1 MAVVLGF
8 AITTAVLT
16 GALIVGDSVRGSLR
30 DLALE
35 RLGSIDHGIVADRF
49 FRTTIAADLTN
60 RTNFRVVSAI
70 LLRGSASVPETGLRA
85 TKIQMCGVDSNF
97 ARLFPGS
104 GHGLLKL
111 FDDSNGILSQNPFP
125 PLVINAALQQQL
137 RVDLGDVILLAVG
150 GNFDVAPEFVF
161 GSRAAHTRLLR
172 VVLVGVVPDRD
183 IGRFSLFAQQSQ
195 PYNAFVRLGDLQKT
209 VDRMAEVN
217 ALLASAPEGEVADSI
232 TVLQKGLDEVLL
244 LQDLGLGLSPKEGF
258 FVVESRQFMIP
269 AKLAAA
275 AREAA
280 AEIGVPALPI
290 LTYLAVTIEGQ
301 GRVVPYSTIT
311 AVDPPVPE
319 SGFQSLYLE
328 DGSTVSGLAADEIL
342 LNSWAAN
349 DLGVEPGEPISVSY
363 FIPGPGDQLITVT
376 KEFTLGGIVAHRELA
391 ARRFLTPPFPGLS
404 EHDNMASWEAPF
416 PMDLTSIRPVDEE
429 YWDAFQATP
438 KAFVAS
444 ATGQNLWRSRFG
456 DLTSIWVGPMD
467 EAAREVTLQRFEKA
481 LLSRLDGG
489 EAGLVFQPLREQGL
503 EAASGATDFSGLFIG
518 FSIFLIVSAMLLAV
532 LLFGLGLE
540 KRAPEVG
547 YLRSVGF
554 SSSAVS
560 RRFALEGG
568 YLALAGGLVGLGMA
582 VAYAW
587 LMLEG
592 LRTWWVAAVG
602 TTYLTVHLVPSTM
615 ASGLAISVLLAVLT
629 VVVAVKRL
637 ETMPVTSLLRGIT
650 TTASRSRTPKK
661 ALLLSMM
668 TLGTGFAT
676 AVLGTAMDGAKSAG
690 MFYATGLLVL
700 VAALAGLSAW
710 WQRGVGSGA
719 LVNRGWVSLIQ
730 MGLRNNRSRPGRAL
744 LCIAL
749 VSAASFILVAV
760 GANRVT
766 HPSLN
771 ELQRV
776 DGGAG
781 GFTLV
786 AESDVPLLRDL
797 DSALGRYELGFNPAD
812 EEHLEGTTVL
822 SLRSLPGEDI
832 SCLNL
837 YRPQRPRILGVPN
850 RLVQR
855 GGFSFQALPPGF
867 TGGNPWVLLDE
878 EISDVI
884 PAFADYNSAQWI
896 LHLGLGDEIEVKNRS
911 GERITLRIIGLMKG
925 SLFQSE
931 LLISDEQ
938 FTRNFPGFH
947 GHSYFLLHTAGK
959 RDRQISAILENTL
972 SEYGLD
978 ITATGDR
985 LARYREVENTYLG
998 TFQLLGGLGLLLGTI
1013 GLGVVLWRNIVER
1026 RAELAVLRACGYNGR
1041 SLTVVLFSECTFL
1054 LAAGIA
1060 CGLVAAAI
1068 AVAPHAAYRAA
1079 QVPWGSIWATLAA
1092 VFATGTIAVFAATL
1106 TGLRSP
1112 LISALKGD

>member
-35 RLGSIDHGIVADRF
+35 RLGSIKHGLVADRF
-49 FRTTIAADLTN
+49 FRATIASDLTT

-70 LLRGSASVPETGLRA
+70 QLRGSASVPETGLRA
-85 TKIQMCGVDSNF
+85 TKIQVCGVDSNF

-104 GHGLLKL
+104 GHRLIGL
-111 FDDSNGILSQNPFP
+111 FDDSNGNPSTNPFP

-150 GNFDVAPEFVF
+150 GSSDVAPEFVF
-161 GSRAAHTRLLR
+161 GSRAPHTRLLR
-172 VVLVGVVPDRD
+172 AVLVGVVPDRD
-183 IGRFSLFAQQSQ
+183 IGRFGLFAQQSQ
-195 PYNAFVRLGDLQKT
+195 PYNAFVRLADLQET
-209 VDRMAEVN
+209 VDRRGQVN

-232 TVLQKGLDEVLL
+232 TLLQKGLDEVLQ
-244 LQDLGLGLSPKEGF
+244 LQDLGLELSPKEGF
-258 FVVESRQFMIP
+258 FVVESRQFMIA
-269 AKLAAA
+269 AKLAAE
-275 AREAA
+275 ARAAA

-290 LTYLAVTIEGQ
+290 LTYLAVAIEARD
-301 GRVVPYSTIT
+301 RVVPYSTIT
-311 AVDPPVPE
+311 AVDPPLPE

-328 DGSTVSGLAADEIL
+328 DGSAVSGLAADDIL

-349 DLGVEPGEPISVSY
+349 DLGVKPGERISVSY
-363 FIPGPGDQLITVT
+363 FVPGPGDQLTTVT
-376 KEFTLGGIVAHRELA
+376 KDFNLGGIVAHREFA
-391 ARRFLTPPFPGLS
+391 ALRILTPPFPGLS

-416 PMDLTSIRPVDEE
+416 PVDIKSIRPVDEE
-429 YWDAFQATP
+429 YWDLFQATP

-444 ATGQNLWRSRFG
+444 ATGQDLWSSRFG
-456 DLTSIWVGPMD
+456 DLTSIWIGRMDGVG
-467 EAAREVTLQRFEKA
+467 REVEPQRFERA
-481 LLSRLDGG
+481 LLSRIDGG
-489 EAGLVFQPLREQGL
+489 DAGQVLQPLREQGL
-503 EAASGATDFSGLFIG
+503 EAASGATDFGGLFIG
-518 FSIFLIVSAMLLAV
+518 FSIFLIASAILLAV
-532 LLFGLGLE
+532 LLFGVGLE

-554 SSSAVS
+554 SSRAVGG
-560 RRFALEGG
+560 RFILEGG
-568 YLALAGGLVGLGMA
+568 YLALAGGVVGLGMA

-602 TTYLTVHLVPSTM
+602 TPYLTVHLVPSTM
-615 ASGLAISVLLAVLT
+615 ASGLAISVLLALLT

-637 ETMPVTSLLRGIT
+637 GTMSVTSLLRGIT

-661 ALLLSMM
+661 ALLLSLM
-668 TLGTGFAT
+668 TLGAGLAT

-700 VAALAGLSAW
+700 IAALAGLSAW
-710 WQRGVGSGA
+710 LRSGVGSGVFA
-719 LVNRGWVSLIQ
+719 ARGWVSLIG
-730 MGLRNNRSRPGRAL
+730 MGLRNNRRRPGRAL

-760 GANRVT
+760 GANRAT
-766 HPSLN
+766 HPSAD

-786 AESDVPLLRDL
+786 AESDVPVLRDL
-797 DSALGRYELGFNPAD
+797 DSALGRYELGFNPAH
-812 EEHLEGTTVL
+812 EEQLEGTTVF

-837 YRPQRPRILGVPN
+837 YRPQQPRILGVPN
-850 RLVQR
+850 RLLQR
-855 GGFSFQALPPGF
+855 GGFSFQVLPRGF
-867 TGGNPWVLLDE
+867 SGENPWVLLDE
-878 EISDVI
+878 EILGVL
-884 PAFADYNSAQWI
+884 PAFADFNSAQWI

-911 GERITLRIIGLMKG
+911 GERITLRIVGLMKG

-931 LLISDEQ
+931 LLISDKQ
-938 FTRNFPGFH
+938 FTRNFPGVN
-947 GHSYFLLHTAGK
+947 GHNYFLLHTAGK

-972 SEYGLD
+972 SEYGFD
-978 ITATGDR
+978 IAATGDR
-985 LARYREVENTYLG
+985 LARYREVENTYLE

-1013 GLGVVLWRNIVER
+1013 GLGVVLWRNIIER
-1026 RAELAVLRACGYNGR
+1026 RAELALLRACGYNWR
-1041 SLTVVLFSECTFL
+1041 SLTVVLFSECVFL

-1060 CGLVAAAI
+1060 CGLVAATI
-1068 AVAPHAAYRAA
+1068 ALAPHAAYRSA
-1079 QVPWGSIWATLAA
+1079 QVPWGSILGTLVA
-1092 VFATGTIAVFAATL
+1092 VFATGIITVFAATR

-1112 LISALKGD
+1112 LIPALKGD